1 VEIMMDML
9 DAVMIAGICI
19 AVGAGVFLLSTQ
31 WQIAKR
37 AGGQDVHL
45 DSTRRGERLDLYMG
59 VVWSGLLL
67 VQVTNVLHHM
77 QHDGTL
83 RLSLLSLAAAAGAVF
98 VCGAF
103 AGRLLLRREMRL
115 GEEKRRN
122 EMALR

>member
-1 VEIMMDML
+1 MDTR
-9 DAVMIAGICI
+9 DAVMITGLCL
-19 AVGAGVFLLSTQ
+19 AVGACVFLIRTQ
-31 WQIAKR
+31 WEIAKR

-59 VVWSGLLL
+59 IVWSGLLL
-67 VQVTNVLHHM
+67 VQTTDVLHHL
-77 QHDGTL
+77 QRDGTL

-115 GEEKRRN
+115 YEEKRRN
-122 EMALR
+122 NMALR